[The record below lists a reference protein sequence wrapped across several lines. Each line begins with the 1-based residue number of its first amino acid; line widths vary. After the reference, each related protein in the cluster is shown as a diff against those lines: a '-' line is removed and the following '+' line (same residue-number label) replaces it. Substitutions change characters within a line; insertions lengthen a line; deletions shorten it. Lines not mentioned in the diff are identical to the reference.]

1 MLGANSYSRQINWDD
16 LIKKEARDIDNEQI
30 GEVQEV
36 TQDYLLIEKG
46 LINKEKFYIPR
57 NLVTSYNGTA
67 LIFSMTLQD
76 LKNKFSRSSP
86 PVVSQSKFAEGATI
100 SDDLIIVPVIAEKLE
115 VDKKIFLQEA
125 KIIKDPITDV
135 KTTEVSLLHEELY
148 IEIRP
153 TNDQEASIQNDK
165 KDNPDHQLTP
175 HSNTPIKNEEEV
187 ANLLL
192 KIEMAEVS
200 KHPYLKEEIV
210 IKKQSITRTKRISD
224 QIRSE
229 QLNVQGI

>member
-1 MLGANSYSRQINWDD
+1 MLGANSYSRHINWDA
-16 LIKKEARDIDNEQI
+16 LIKKEARDIDNEEI

-36 TQDYLLIEKG
+36 TQDYLLVEKG

-57 NLVTSYNGTA
+57 NLVASYNGTT
-67 LIFSMTLQD
+67 LIFSMTFQD
-76 LKNKFSRSSP
+76 LKNKFLRASP

-115 VDKKIFLQEA
+115 IDKKVFLQEA
-125 KIIKDPITDV
+125 KIIKETITDV
-135 KTTEVSLLHEELY
+135 KTTDVSLLHEELY

-153 TNDQEASIQNDK
+153 TNDKEVSIQNDE
-165 KDNPDHQLTP
+165 KDDLDDQRTQ
-175 HSNTPIKNEEEV
+175 SNTPIKNEEEV

-192 KIEMAEVS
+192 KIEMPEVS
-200 KHPYLKEEIV
+200 KHPYVKEEIV
-210 IKKQSITRTKRISD
+210 IKKQSITKTKRISD

-229 QLNVQGI
+229 ELNVQGI